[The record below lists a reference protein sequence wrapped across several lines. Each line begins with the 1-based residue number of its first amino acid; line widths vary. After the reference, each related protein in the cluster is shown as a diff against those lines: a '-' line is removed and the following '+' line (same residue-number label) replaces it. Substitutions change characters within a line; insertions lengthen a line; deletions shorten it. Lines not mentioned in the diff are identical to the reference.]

1 MTTSVTPS
9 SRKAPPLP
17 PSTAARSESGPK
29 ALADFHPVIQTWFRR
44 KFGEPTDA
52 QTAGWPHIR
61 SGLDVLIAAPT
72 GSGKT
77 MAAFLVAIDELI
89 KTLPPSPQTERG
101 TGSEVSVLYVSP
113 LKALGNDIERNLDAP
128 LAEIR
133 EVADELGYDLPEI
146 EVAVRTGDTPQAERQ
161 AIVRR
166 PPHILITTPES
177 LYLMLTAGRSRE
189 KLRSVR
195 TVIVDEI
202 HALARDKRG
211 SHLSLSLTR
220 LDHVVAQGGNTRPQR
235 VGLSATQR
243 PIEDIAAFLVGQRSD
258 HRQPSSSSGACQIV
272 DLGHQRDIELYIEV
286 PPTDLEAVASKEQW
300 GELYDRLAQ
309 LILDHKTTL
318 IFVNTRRLSE
328 RVAHNLSERL
338 GEDFVASH
346 HGSLSRERR
355 LKVEQRLKD
364 GNLRALVATASL
376 ELGIDIGSIDLV
388 CQIGSPRSI
397 ATFLQRVGRSGHAL
411 GLRPHGR
418 IFPTTRDELIEC
430 AALVRAVRSG
440 RLDKIVQPVAP
451 LDILAQQ
458 IVAEVSC
465 EDWGEDALFDL
476 FRQAA
481 PYRDLKREDFDEIV
495 EMLAEGVGEGAGRSP
510 PMVHRDRINK
520 VLRGRRS
527 SRLVS
532 LQNGGAIPELGEFRV
547 IQDPDETFVGTVN
560 EDWAIESMA
569 GDIFLLGS
577 TSWRIKRVETG
588 QSVVRVEDAHGLP
601 PTIPFWLGEAPGRT
615 IELSEEVGRLRRDIT
630 ERLAASAPAPLSY
643 QEDDE
648 RAPYSDSPS
657 LDGAAQTS
665 AHPEPVEG
673 RALVVRK
680 ARSPNSPAFDGGE
693 AGSGNVIRWLM
704 DEAGLD
710 ELGAVQMVDYI
721 RATRD
726 ALGLVPSDT
735 DIVFERFFDE
745 GGGMQ
750 LVVHAPFGARIN
762 KAYGLTLRKR
772 FCVNFDFELQ
782 AAASDDAIVLSL
794 GPQHSF
800 PLEEAFD
807 FVGPRNAEEA
817 LRQSILYA
825 PVFPTRWRWN
835 ATRALAVLRQA
846 GSRKVPP
853 QLQRMRSDDLLA
865 AVFPEQVGCQENLTG
880 PLTIPDHPII
890 EQTVRDCMHEAMDID
905 GLMDVLRRIEAG
917 DIRLHARDTIE
928 PSPMAHEI
936 LSGKPYTY
944 LDDAPLEERRT
955 RAVTLRRSLP
965 ESGRDL
971 GALDPDAIARVRD
984 EAWPMPRNTE
994 EVHDALLGLVVLR
1007 PEDAPEWRA
1016 WFEELVATGRA
1027 ATLTFT
1033 ASGDRTAATLAQPG
1047 GAVAHPELLEGGAP
1061 NGTGATGANQLWFAA
1076 ENIKLIEL
1084 LYPHARI
1091 EPRLH
1096 LPEGAAYEVEDREQ
1110 ARVRMLRGQM
1120 EVLGPVSIAG
1130 LAARTLLTETDV
1142 DYGMRQVEAGGFV
1155 LRGHFTS
1162 ASASTPDS
1170 LPRDGGGSG
1179 SGGDEYCDRR
1189 LLARIHRYTLDSLR
1203 REIDPV
1209 SAQDFMRF
1217 LLRWQHLAPSNRLQG
1232 KMGVRQAIARLQG
1245 FEAAA
1250 VSWEREILTARV
1262 SDYRL
1267 SWLDELCLAG
1277 EVTWGRLTP
1286 RKAPASGAGP
1296 SPSRVTPISLTLRP
1310 QFTDLLAAVRGG
1322 SEPPEP
1328 KTGAAAE
1335 ILDLLKSRGALFFDE
1350 IVNQTRRLRT
1360 DVERGL
1366 RELVAWGLVTADG
1379 FQGLRQLTG
1388 GVGAPKNRRVRASLY
1403 GPGGIF
1409 AGPGPS
1415 GRWAIVH
1422 APPPDALDADEL
1434 AESLAMV
1441 LLHRYGVVFYD
1452 LLQRESFNL
1461 PWRELLR
1468 ALRRLEARGNI
1479 RGGRFVSGFV
1489 GEQYALPEAVD
1500 ALRKVRRE
1508 EREGEPVWVPATD
1521 PGKGV
1526 LFIDGLPAETPDVPA
1541 REPVAALAPLVAPR
1555 R

>member
-1 MTTSVTPS
+1 MKARQMDQTPLRGARGAAPVAAKNGHTVKESEGTSD
-9 SRKAPPLP
+9 
-17 PSTAARSESGPK
+17 
-29 ALADFHPVIQTWFRR
+29 ALSAFHPAIQTWFRAR
-44 KFGEPTDA
+44 FGAPTDA
-52 QTAGWPHIR
+52 QAAGWPHIR
-61 SGLDVLIAAPT
+61 SGQDVLIAAPT

-77 MAAFLVAIDELI
+77 MAAFLVAIDKLFRA
-89 KTLPPSPQTERG
+89 LPSPSPGERPVEKA
-101 TGSEVSVLYVSP
+101 TTVLYVSP

-128 LAEIR
+128 LAEIQD
-133 EVADELGYDLPEI
+133 VAARLGYDLPGI
-146 EVAVRTGDTPQAERQ
+146 EVAVRTGDTPQSERQ
-161 AIVRR
+161 ALVRR
-166 PPHILITTPES
+166 PPDILITTPES
-177 LYLMLTAGRSRE
+177 LYLMLTAERSRE
-189 KLRSVR
+189 TLRHIRS
-195 TVIVDEI
+195 VIVDEV

-211 SHLSLSLTR
+211 SHLSLSLAR
-220 LDHVVAQGGNTRPQR
+220 LDHVVTQAGNPRPQR
-235 VGLSATQR
+235 IGLSATQR
-243 PIEDIAAFLVGQRSD
+243 PIEELAAFLVGAG
-258 HRQPSSSSGACQIV
+258 PACKVV
-272 DLGHQRDIELYIEV
+272 DLGHQRDIELHVEV

-300 GELYDRLAQ
+300 GELYDRLAE
-309 LILDHKTTL
+309 LVRAHKTTL

-338 GEDFVASH
+338 GDDWVASH

-355 LKVEQRLKD
+355 LKVEQRLKE

-388 CQIGSPRSI
+388 CQVGSPRSI

-418 IFPTTRDELIEC
+418 VFPTTRDELVEC
-430 AALVRAVRSG
+430 AALVRAVRAG
-440 RLDKIVQPVAP
+440 RLDRTVQPVAP

-465 EDWGEDALFDL
+465 QDWSEDGLFALF
-476 FRQAA
+476 RRAA
-481 PYRDLKREDFDEIV
+481 PYSALRREDFDEIV
-495 EMLAEGVGEGAGRSP
+495 EMLAEGVGEGAGRAP
-510 PMVHRDRINK
+510 PLIHRDRINH
-520 VLRGRRS
+520 VLRPRRS
-527 SRLVS
+527 SRLVA
-532 LQNGGAIPELGEFRV
+532 LQNGGAIPELGDFRV

-577 TSWRIKRVETG
+577 TSWRIKRVEAG
-588 QSVVRVEDAHGLP
+588 QGIVRVEDAQGLP

-615 IELSEEVGRLRRDIT
+615 VELSEEVGRLRRDVA
-630 ERLAASAPAPLSY
+630 ERLAA
-643 QEDDE
+643 
-648 RAPYSDSPS
+648 R
-657 LDGAAQTS
+657 
-665 AHPEPVEG
+665 
-673 RALVVRK
+673 
-680 ARSPNSPAFDGGE
+680 GE
-693 AGSGNVIRWLM
+693 ALRWLQ
-704 DEAGLD
+704 EETGLD
-710 ELGAVQMVDYI
+710 EMGAIQVIDYI

-726 ALGLVPSDT
+726 ALGVVPSDT

-745 GGGMQ
+745 AGGMQ

-807 FVGPRNAEEA
+807 FVSPRNAEEA
-817 LRQSILYA
+817 LRQAILYA

-835 ATRALAVLRQA
+835 ATRALAVLRQN
-846 GSRKVPP
+846 GSRKIPP

-865 AVFPEQVGCQENLTG
+865 AVFPEQVGCQENLSG

-890 EQTVRDCMHEAMDID
+890 RQTVWDAMHEAMDID
-905 GLMDVLRRIEAG
+905 GLLAVLNRIETG
-917 DIRLHARDTIE
+917 EVRLHARDTVE

-955 RAVTLRRSLP
+955 RAVTLRRTLP

-971 GALDPDAIARVRD
+971 GALDPDAIERVRE
-984 EAWPMPRNTE
+984 EAWPVPRNAE

-1007 PEDAPEWRA
+1007 PRDAPGWQA
-1016 WFEELVATGRA
+1016 GVDELVSAGRA
-1027 ATLTFT
+1027 ATLRP
-1033 ASGDRTAATLAQPG
+1033 AGAQPG
-1047 GAVAHPELLEGGAP
+1047 ASGED
-1061 NGTGATGANQLWFAA
+1061 LWFAA
-1076 ENIKLIEL
+1076 ENLPLVEL
-1084 LYPHARI
+1084 LYPGASIQPELR
-1091 EPRLH
+1091 
-1096 LPEGAAYEVEDREQ
+1096 LPEGAAQKVTDREQ
-1110 ARVRMLRGQM
+1110 ARLRLLRGQM
-1120 EVLGPVSIAG
+1120 EVLGPMSSADLAG
-1130 LAARTLLTETDV
+1130 RTLLTERDV

-1155 LRGHFTS
+1155 LRGRFTAAPHS
-1162 ASASTPDS
+1162 PSDDTPDQ
-1170 LPRDGGGSG
+1170 
-1179 SGGDEYCDRR
+1179 YCDRR
-1189 LLARIHRYTLDSLR
+1189 LLARIHRYTLDRLR

-1217 LLRWQHLAPSNRLQG
+1217 LLRWQHLAPGAKLQG
-1232 KMGVRQAIARLQG
+1232 KMGVRQAVARLQG

-1250 VSWEREILTARV
+1250 VAWERELLASRV

-1277 EVTWGRLTP
+1277 EVAWARLTP
-1286 RKAPASGAGP
+1286 RKAAASSSGPA
-1296 SPSRVTPISLTLRP
+1296 PSRVMPISLTLRP
-1310 QFTDLLAAVRGG
+1310 EFPALLAAVRAGAVT
-1322 SEPPEP
+1322 PEP
-1328 KTGAAAE
+1328 RTGAAAE
-1335 ILDLLKSRGALFFDE
+1335 IIELLKARGALFFDE

-1388 GVGAPKNRRVRASLY
+1388 GVGAARNRRVRASLY
-1403 GPGGIF
+1403 GPGGVF

-1415 GRWAIVH
+1415 GRWALVH
-1422 APPPDALDADEL
+1422 APPADAIDPDEL

-1441 LLHRYGVVFYD
+1441 LLQRYGVVFYD
-1452 LLQRESFNL
+1452 LLQRESFSL
-1461 PWRELLR
+1461 PWREVLR
-1468 ALRRLEARGNI
+1468 ALRRLEARGKI

-1489 GEQYALPEAVD
+1489 GEQYALPEAVE
-1500 ALRKVRRE
+1500 ALRRIRRE
-1508 EREGEPVWVPATD
+1508 ERTGERVWVPATD
-1521 PGKGV
+1521 PLNLAGIVTPGFRVPAVPGKGV
-1526 LFIDGLPAETPDVPA
+1526 LFVDGLPEEAPQPAE
-1541 REPVAALAPLVAPR
+1541 AASYPKLHPLVQPR